1 MVDRWM
7 IVCAG
12 LAAGALPGT
21 AFAQSEDAPR
31 TAMTEPAETAQTAD
45 PAAQS
50 RLGRIVLGNLVAIG
64 TVGITLGLPVAYAI
78 PFASGSPSGGTVF
91 TVAFTLGGVATA
103 LVVPAAYVL
112 AADAFDGRGRYWAT
126 LVGWV
131 VGVGLGAL
139 AIPAS
144 LATSSSSGTANAIV
158 SASVL
163 MPVLGLVGQSLGYE
177 LSMGPPPRRD
187 VAQRRRRPVLPLV
200 TATADGV
207 SLSIGGTL

>member
-1 MVDRWM
+1 M

-12 LAAGALPGT
+12 LASVALPGT
-21 AFAQSEDAPR
+21 ALAQSEYSLRTEPR
-31 TAMTEPAETAQTAD
+31 AEATEPAETRD
-45 PAAQS
+45 PAVES
-50 RLGRIVLGNLVAIG
+50 RLGRTVLANLVAIG
-64 TVGITLGLPVAYAI
+64 TVGVTLGLPVAYAI
-78 PFASGSPSGGTVF
+78 PFAAGSPSGGTVF

-103 LVVPAAYVL
+103 LVVPAAYVF
-112 AADAFDGRGRYWAT
+112 AADAFDGRGRYWST

-131 VGVGLGAL
+131 AGVGLGAL
-139 AIPAS
+139 AIPVS
-144 LATSSSSGTANAIV
+144 LASSSSSGTANAIV

-177 LSMGPPPRRD
+177 LSMGPPPRRE
-187 VAQRRRRPVLPLV
+187 VAHRRRPVLPLV